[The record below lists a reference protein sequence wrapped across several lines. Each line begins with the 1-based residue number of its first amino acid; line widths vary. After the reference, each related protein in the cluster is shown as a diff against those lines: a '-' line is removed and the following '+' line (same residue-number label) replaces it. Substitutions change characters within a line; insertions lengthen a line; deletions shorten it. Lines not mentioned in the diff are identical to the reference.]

1 MPYPFVLVKPT
12 DVATTN
18 AGKPARKALSHFT
31 FGYRHCAHRLKQ
43 SQERPGT
50 PKLEELPM
58 HGSLYKAVEIFFQ
71 VQKYEHDSWVF
82 KSVHFSD
89 VARLPLHLT
98 WV

>member
-18 AGKPARKALSHFT
+18 AGKPARKALSYITFT
-31 FGYRHCAHRLKQ
+31 TATVHPDSGKSGQ
-43 SQERPGT
+43 TWT
-50 PKLEELPM
+50 PKLEGPPVDA
-58 HGSLYKAVEIFFQ
+58 SLHKVLLDFFQ
-71 VQKYEHDSWVF
+71 VQRYEHDSWVF

-98 WV
+98 